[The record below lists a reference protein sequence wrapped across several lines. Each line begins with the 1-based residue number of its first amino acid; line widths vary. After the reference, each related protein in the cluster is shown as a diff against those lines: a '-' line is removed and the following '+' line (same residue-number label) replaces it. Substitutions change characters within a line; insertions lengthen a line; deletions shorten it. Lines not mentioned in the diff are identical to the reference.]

1 VCPVVL
7 RSRQRARR
15 LRSVWESL
23 GRSPRFVELVL
34 IFVFAVGVGSW
45 ILRRPR
51 SMAVSIRVRS
61 VPGLS
66 SRMVLGT
73 VYCSSLAVRG
83 S

>member
-1 VCPVVL
+1 
-7 RSRQRARR
+7 
-15 LRSVWESL
+15 
-23 GRSPRFVELVL
+23 
-34 IFVFAVGVGSW
+34 
-45 ILRRPR
+45 
-51 SMAVSIRVRS
+51 MAVSIRVRS